1 MKNLQYLIFL
11 LLHLFLL
18 AGNIPASES
27 RIQPYLGIQ
36 LQELNPDL
44 AEYFNVKPD
53 QGLLVVT
60 VIAESPAD
68 KSGIKAG
75 DIIMELD
82 GIKVQK
88 SAEIREMLNERKA
101 DDKITILLV
110 RHGKEKTVNAVLAKH
125 KALKKLKVQKIPP
138 FIDKDIE
145 IEIPDIDFDDL
156 NEKLLEKT
164 DELKDLEN
172 RLDDLR
178 IELENK
184 KRYDWDVKEI

>member
-11 LLHLFLL
+11 LLYLFLL